1 MKKTDFDF
9 CVVGSG
15 PSSYALVQGLLDRCP
30 SKSILV
36 LEAGRKKFT
45 ESHLGLRQSS
55 RQPFKL
61 SPSINIGFGG
71 TSQLWHNVLAPLD
84 ETDFLAR
91 YLDARSDW
99 QITSNQ
105 LVNHYTR
112 IAHIFGFDFRIYS
125 EPQKFF
131 DYENE
136 LSKIEF
142 DESIFEPKVFVHPQS
157 YLRCDEAF
165 KKLQRDYIGLSI
177 ILGAEVQSY
186 AERNSE
192 VCVKYKCEK
201 TSSIIDVSC
210 GKLVLSAG
218 ALNSPLIIHNSIAI
232 DQLPMLGRCLMD
244 HPMGNMFQFRYPAK
258 KTARMFSAVR
268 VDRGI
273 NAKVALR
280 LTDNIRKKHKLPNS
294 AFYLRPSFSEG
305 PDDVTERLKLDLLT
319 VRKKLMRAQIPIREA
334 TGLMRNMNMIRQVI
348 QYKTGFSSAHVLSDC
363 MLVTEQFPDPMSRVS
378 IGGERSGSVAADV
391 DVRWQLSERDLA
403 HVDVL
408 GDLIEEHLVRR
419 NGAALTYD
427 RAEVAWENRLASAAH
442 HLGTVRMSRDATLG
456 CVNSNLRLHNADSV
470 FVCDGSVFPTSGN
483 ANPTFTCMAL
493 ADRLSEY
500 LSNA

>member
-1 MKKTDFDF
+1 MKKTEYDF

-15 PSSYALVQGLLDRCP
+15 PSSYALVKGLLDRCS

-36 LEAGRKKFT
+36 LEAGRKKFSA
-45 ESHLGLRQSS
+45 SHLGLRQSS

-84 ETDFLAR
+84 DTDFRAS
-91 YLDARSDW
+91 YLDARGDW
-99 QITSNQ
+99 PIAPNR
-105 LVNHYTR
+105 LGEHYAR
-112 IAHIFGFDFRIYS
+112 VAHIFGFDFDIYS
-125 EPQKFF
+125 QPQKFF
-131 DYENE
+131 DYDEK
-136 LSKIEF
+136 LRDIEF
-142 DESIFEPKVFVHPQS
+142 DKSIFEPKVFVHPQS

-165 KKLQRDYIGLSI
+165 KKLQRDYPGLSI

-186 AERNSE
+186 AERIGEIS
-192 VCVKYKCEK
+192 VKYKCEQ
-201 TSSIIDVSC
+201 TSSILEVCC
-210 GKLVLSAG
+210 GKLVLCAG
-218 ALNSPLIIHNSIAI
+218 ALNNPLIIHNSVAI
-232 DQLPMLGRCLMD
+232 EQLPMLGRCLMD
-244 HPMGNMFQFRYPAK
+244 HPMGNMFQFRYPTK
-258 KTARMFSAVR
+258 KTARLFSGVR
-268 VDRGI
+268 VDRII

-280 LTDNIRKKHKLPNS
+280 LTESVREKHQLPNS

-319 VRKKLMRAQIPIREA
+319 VRKKLMRARIPFQEA
-334 TGLMRNMNMIRQVI
+334 IGLMRNVNMVRQVI
-348 QYKTGFSSAHVLSDC
+348 QYKTGFSSAHALSDC
-363 MLVTEQFPDPMSRVS
+363 MLVTEQLPDPRSLVS
-378 IGGERSGSVAADV
+378 IGGERSLSEDTDI
-391 DVRWQLSERDLA
+391 DVRWELSERDLA

-419 NGAALTYD
+419 NGASMTYD
-427 RAEVAWENRLASAAH
+427 RAEVAWDRRLSSAAH

-456 CVNSNLRLHNADSV
+456 CVNSNLRLHNADAV

-500 LSNA
+500 LLNA